1 MAVAA
6 PLCLAPTL
14 DSLKPF
20 SLAGLA
26 STLLVVAFMGLRCF
40 TPDKVAVAAAPA
52 AAAAAGSGATII
64 LLSTLAT
71 ATLAH
76 YNAPAFRAEL
86 ADPQGADLRVE
97 IFTPTSM

>member
-1 MAVAA
+1 MICTQARAF
-6 PLCLAPTL
+6 LAFLRDRPC
-14 DSLKPF
+14 
-20 SLAGLA
+20 
-26 STLLVVAFMGLRCF
+26 LRCF

-52 AAAAAGSGATII
+52 AAAASSGATII

-86 ADPQGADLRVE
+86 ADPQGADLCME
-97 IFTPTSM
+97 IFNPTST